1 MQTSILFKA
10 TGRSSKS
17 PIVILTGLPVK
28 AQFSTSMAVRLSRAL
43 SSGWYRTKCCCTPRR
58 ILRAPFEAFQY
69 CNAKEILRSST
80 SQLSYSLDY
89 LTFFLL
95 QDDAAEASNP
105 VQIAVNWARCIIAA
119 LKDAE
124 DESLTSFLG
133 HTRVVMGLSSPEEF
147 IPAFM
152 KKKPRPHKGEL
163 DLSGIEIEPHP
174 ENPFFECNVVFT
186 GKMQM
191 PRDEARKAVI
201 RIGGFAPK
209 GLTQD
214 TDYLVVGVQDLR
226 VVGESGLSS
235 KMKTAQKYREK
246 GLPIEV
252 ISEADF
258 LEMIQY

>member
-1 MQTSILFKA
+1 MTVTGV
-10 TGRSSKS
+10 TGRM
-17 PIVILTGLPVK
+17 LTIEAASVGGGNIEVHRLDGL
-28 AQFSTSMAVRLSRAL
+28 
-43 SSGWYRTKCCCTPRR
+43 
-58 ILRAPFEAFQY
+58 
-69 CNAKEILRSST
+69 
-80 SQLSYSLDY
+80 
-89 LTFFLL
+89 
-95 QDDAAEASNP
+95 
-105 VQIAVNWARCIIAA
+105 
-119 LKDAE
+119 
-124 DESLTSFLG
+124 
-133 HTRVVMGLSSPEEF
+133 
-147 IPAFM
+147 
-152 KKKPRPHKGEL
+152 
-163 DLSGIEIEPHP
+163 
-174 ENPFFECNVVFT
+174 NVVFT